1 MKHCPDPECVHL
13 KETGRAGEF
22 RDDIV
27 ACSDCG
33 TTLVE
38 GEPPEINLHGQMSWT
53 AIAEVPDP
61 HAAHLVKSALA
72 MEGIPSELRRSSK
85 GAEGIVAGKPAAA
98 EVIVPDHMA
107 EAARKVLDER
117 PDAPVALPE
126 DDDLEFHDEEGNPIE
141 VDAEEEPSSAI
152 AGSGT
157 GTEDWPTCPRCKTA
171 SVTHLAP
178 DAPAATR
185 GFLKR
190 VFSSRP
196 RWTCLACRHQ
206 W

>member
-1 MKHCPDPECVHL
+1 MKHCPNPECMHL
-13 KETGRAGEF
+13 EETGRAGEF

-27 ACSDCG
+27 TCSDCG
-33 TTLVE
+33 TTLAG
-38 GEPPEINLHGQMSWT
+38 GEPPEMDLRGQMRWT

-72 MEGIPSELRRSSK
+72 MEGIASELRRKTGGSQ
-85 GAEGIVAGKPAAA
+85 GIVPGKPAAA

-107 EAARKVLDER
+107 EAARKVLEER
-117 PDAPVALPE
+117 PDAPVALPD
-126 DDDLEFHDEEGNPIE
+126 DDDLEFLDEDGNRIE
-141 VDAEEEPSSAI
+141 VDAEEESPSALTDPGASN
-152 AGSGT
+152 
-157 GTEDWPTCPRCKTA
+157 EDWPTCPRCKTA

-178 DAPAATR
+178 DAPEAIR
-185 GFLKR
+185 GFFKR